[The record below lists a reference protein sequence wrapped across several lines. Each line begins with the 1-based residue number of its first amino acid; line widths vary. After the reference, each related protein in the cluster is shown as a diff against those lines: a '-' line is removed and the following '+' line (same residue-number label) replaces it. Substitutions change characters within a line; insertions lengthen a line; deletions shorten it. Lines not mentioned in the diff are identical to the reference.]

1 MKRAAFVTGLLVI
14 TLAGCTPDPTSGEG
28 FSLPE
33 GNADRGKQTFTQL
46 QCHAC
51 HTVAGVE
58 FAKNENAE
66 PPMIALG
73 GETPRVRTYGDL
85 VTSIINPSHRFAM
98 GYAEDVIK
106 EDGKSKMRIYNDEL
120 TVTQLIDLVKFLQS
134 HYQLKVYQPTPYMPY
149 Y

>member
-1 MKRAAFVTGLLVI
+1 MKNAAFVTCVLMI
-14 TLAGCTPDPTSGEG
+14 TLAGCTPDPKSGKG
-28 FSLPE
+28 FTLPE

-58 FAKNENAE
+58 FEKAENAE
-66 PPMIALG
+66 PPIIALG

-98 GYAEDVIK
+98 GYADEEIK
-106 EDGKSKMRIYNDEL
+106 VDGASRMRIYNDEM
-120 TVTQLIDLVKFLQS
+120 TVTELTDLVKFLQS
-134 HYQLKVYQPTPYMPY
+134 HYELKVYQPTPYMPY